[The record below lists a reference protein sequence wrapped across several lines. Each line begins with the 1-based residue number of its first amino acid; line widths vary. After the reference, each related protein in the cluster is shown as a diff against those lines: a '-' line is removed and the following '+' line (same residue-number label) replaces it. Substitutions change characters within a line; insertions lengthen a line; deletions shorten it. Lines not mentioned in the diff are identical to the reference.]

1 MISGFSSSGLSLAMR
16 TANTARATLDKMT
29 AQIATGKKVASV
41 KDDGAAYVRAA
52 AMKSQQVE
60 IEARTMLTSM
70 YKVASDEQT
79 AGEEAIVDLYN
90 QIKGKIISAKSYA
103 AGSSARAALQKEFE
117 ALIAQVDMPF
127 STGSNLTG
135 AYGNWG
141 AAGWGNQPH
150 SSDPI
155 LSQNAIWYLP
165 TIGGA
170 WSTYSTNGVQFKLN
184 DMTNASDA
192 YLDNMLASANTVQN
206 FYTASYSNWAVN
218 DKNWIEQINR
228 NDERKSANIDKAISS
243 LTDADLG
250 DVSSARAIAETKQQL
265 AFNTI
270 SNALSHYGKVA
281 GSLLGNIQSTQ
292 RGVMA

>member
-1 MISGFSSSGLSLAMR
+1 MIASLNSSGMSLALR
-16 TANTARATLDKMT
+16 TANNARATMDKMT

-60 IEARTMLTSM
+60 IEARTMLTAM
-70 YKVASDEQT
+70 YKVASEEQT
-79 AGEEAIVDLYN
+79 AGEEVIVDLYN

-103 AGSSARAALQKEFE
+103 AGSVARVALQKEFE

-165 TIGGA
+165 TIGAA
-170 WSTYSTNGVQFKLN
+170 WSTYASNGIQFKLN
-184 DMTNASDA
+184 DMTNANDT
-192 YLDNMLASANTVQN
+192 YLDNMLTSANAVQG
-206 FYTASYSNWAVN
+206 FYTNSYTNWAVH

-228 NDERKSANIDKAISS
+228 NDERKNANLELSISS

-250 DVSSARAIAETKQQL
+250 DASTARANAETKQQL
-265 AFNTI
+265 AFTTI
-270 SNALSHYGKVA
+270 SNALSQYGKVA
-281 GSLLGNIQSTQ
+281 GGLLGNVLNTQ
-292 RGVMA
+292 RGIRV

>member
-1 MISGFSSSGLSLAMR
+1 MISGINSAGLSLALR
-16 TANTARATLDKMT
+16 AASNSRATMDKMT
-29 AQIATGKKVASV
+29 TQIATGKKVASV

-70 YKVASDEQT
+70 YKVASEEQT

-90 QIKGKIISAKSYA
+90 QIKGKILSAKSYA
-103 AGSSARAALQKEFE
+103 AGSAARASLQREFE

-127 STGSNLTG
+127 STNSNLSTS
-135 AYGNWG
+135 YGNWG
-141 AAGWGNQPH
+141 AQGWGIQPNGG
-150 SSDPI
+150 DAI
-155 LSQNAIWYLP
+155 LAQNAIWYLP

-170 WSTYSTNGVQFKLN
+170 WSTYATNGVQFKLN

-192 YLDNMLASANTVQN
+192 YLDNMLASANTVQS
-206 FYTASYSNWAVN
+206 FYTLSYSNWASN
-218 DKNWIEQINR
+218 DKNWIDQINR
-228 NDERKSANIDKAISS
+228 NDERKNANLETAISS

-250 DVSSARAIAETKQQL
+250 DASKSKAISETKQQL
-265 AFNTI
+265 AFTAI

-281 GSLLGNIQSTQ
+281 GGLLGNVQSTQ